1 MPATPSARVA
11 PERIQA
17 WRGNDAD
24 ELGYEDTRRA
34 GLSCVCD
41 QFPQATFPHHSGIAR
56 ELWGT
61 DERLVVA
68 MGAEIGRPSQ
78 LEVDIS
84 GEIVVGGHVV
94 ASAEGEFL
102 I

>member
-1 MPATPSARVA
+1 
-11 PERIQA
+11 
-17 WRGNDAD
+17 
-24 ELGYEDTRRA
+24 
-34 GLSCVCD
+34 
-41 QFPQATFPHHSGIAR
+41 
-56 ELWGT
+56 
-61 DERLVVA
+61 

-94 ASAEGEFL
+94 ASAEGQFL

>member
-1 MPATPSARVA
+1 V
-11 PERIQA
+11 
-17 WRGNDAD
+17 
-24 ELGYEDTRRA
+24 
-34 GLSCVCD
+34 
-41 QFPQATFPHHSGIAR
+41 
-56 ELWGT
+56 GT

-94 ASAEGEFL
+94 ASAEGQFL